1 MSASRSVAGWLENG
15 LNKNRCGAWNTA
27 APLQDSTR
35 VHCCEIRKAT
45 TKTSLEL
52 PDLKTDQVP
61 RLRKKEIEGETKY
74 GRSLGERWVKIDSG
88 RSKGLLIETANSRV
102 DMCCFFS
109 RGRIVGFEER

>member
-1 MSASRSVAGWLENG
+1 MWLENG

-61 RLRKKEIEGETKY
+61 RLRKKEIERETKY
-74 GRSLGERWVKIDSG
+74 GRSLGERWVKINSG

-102 DMCCFFS
+102 DMCCFFFS
-109 RGRIVGFEER
+109 RGRILGCEER